1 MKETAPAHWRATLRK
16 RMTITAI
23 VLGVWM
29 VGIEARLV
37 VLQVVQH
44 RDLVAR
50 AMRQQM
56 SRSNSAA
63 KRGDILDRRGQVLA
77 TSVSADSIYAVPSA
91 IEDPKG
97 VVAALCNAFGDC
109 TGKERDSL
117 VEKLGKNRAFAYVRR
132 HVSPD
137 EAKRVAA
144 LNLDGIGFIKED
156 KRFYPNKEL
165 AAHLLGYVGLDN
177 QGLNGLE
184 FTYDAQIRGKAGT
197 VLVQTDA
204 RRHAFSR
211 VETLSTTGSTVELTI
226 DEYLQHIAER
236 ELHAGVLENRAA
248 GGSAIIMNP
257 RTGEILAMANEPT
270 FNPNV
275 YRDFDEADRRNRAVQ
290 DLYEP
295 GSTFKVVTVSAAL
308 EEKIMTP
315 DTLIDT
321 NPGRI
326 QIGKAVITENENHNY
341 QVIPLREVIV
351 RSSNVG
357 AIKIGFKLGTER
369 LSRYVG
375 LYGFGHSVSRDF
387 PGESPGIVWSPEKWT
402 DLARAEV
409 SMGYQVA
416 VTPLQIVAAV
426 SSVANG
432 GQYVEPRVIHAV
444 YRDNRRYIVQPNV
457 ERRIISADTAAAM
470 TAIMEGVVGEEHGTA
485 PKAQIS
491 GFTVAGKTGTAA
503 KLVGGRYSHS
513 EYNASFVGFVPSRE
527 PAVAIVVVI
536 DSPHGPNRFFGGTVS
551 APIFKRIA
559 EATLRYMGIGQ
570 TINPMPP
577 VLVARHDD
585 NATGANTV
593 SSASTGQGADSPTV
607 SLVSDGPPG
616 TMPDLRGM
624 SARDALRRMMRLGL
638 AARVDGSGFVVSQD
652 PPAGA
657 PLDAV
662 STGRVT
668 LARSS
673 NAHQEQA
680 RP

>member
-1 MKETAPAHWRATLRK
+1 MKETAHKAWRDTFRKRAT
-16 RMTITAI
+16 IAAI
-23 VLGVWM
+23 LIGVWIA
-29 VGIEARLV
+29 GIEARLV
-37 VLQVVQH
+37 MLQVVEH

-50 AMRQQM
+50 ATKQQM
-56 SRSNSAA
+56 SRSPAAA

-91 IEDPKG
+91 IEDPKS
-97 VVAALCNAFGDC
+97 VVAALCRAFGDC
-109 TGKERDSL
+109 TGKEHDAL
-117 VEKLGKNRAFAYVRR
+117 IEKLGKNRAFAYVRR

-137 EAKRVAA
+137 EARRVAA

-156 KRFYPNKEL
+156 RRFYPNKEL

-184 FTYDAQIRGKAGT
+184 YTYDAQIRGKAGT

-204 RRHAFSR
+204 RRHAFAR
-211 VETLSTTGSTVELTI
+211 VETPPTAGSTVELTI

-236 ELHAGVLENRAA
+236 ELHAGVIENRAA
-248 GGSAIIMNP
+248 GGSAIVMNP

-275 YRDFDEADRRNRAVQ
+275 YRESEEADRRNRAVQ

-308 EEKIMTP
+308 EEKVMTP
-315 DTLIDT
+315 QTLIDT

-326 QIGKAVITENENHNY
+326 QVAPGRVVTENENHNY
-341 QVIPLREVIV
+341 QVIPLSEVIV

-357 AIKIGFKLGTER
+357 AIKIGWRVGAER
-369 LSRYVG
+369 MSRFVG
-375 LYGFGHSVSRDF
+375 LYGFGHPVSRDF
-387 PGESPGIVWSPEKWT
+387 PGENPGIVWNPAKLN
-402 DLARAEV
+402 DGGLASVA
-409 SMGYQVA
+409 MGYQVG

-432 GQYVEPRVIHAV
+432 GQYIEPRVIHAV
-444 YRDNRRYIVQPNV
+444 YKENRRFVIPPNV
-457 ERRIISADTAAAM
+457 ERRIISPDTAASM
-470 TAIMEGVVGEEHGTA
+470 TAIMEGVVSAEHGTA
-485 PKAQIS
+485 RAAQIS
-491 GFTVAGKTGTAA
+491 GYTIAGKTGTAA
-503 KLVGGRYSHS
+503 KLVNGHYSHT
-513 EYNASFVGFVPSRE
+513 EYNASFVGFIPSRD

-536 DSPHGPNRFFGGTVS
+536 DSPHGPNRYFGGTVS

-559 EATLRYMGIGQ
+559 EATLRYMGVGP
-570 TINPMPP
+570 TINPLPP
-577 VLVARHDD
+577 VLVARHDI
-585 NATGANTV
+585 ANGESTV
-593 SSASTGQGADSPTV
+593 ESASMSQGEEPAL

-616 TMPDLRGM
+616 TMPDLHGL
-624 SARDALRRMMRLGL
+624 SAREALRRMMRLGL
-638 AARVDGSGFVVSQD
+638 APRVDGNGFVVSQD

-657 PLDAV
+657 PLDSV
-662 STGRVT
+662 SVGRVT
-668 LARSS
+668 LARTVPP
-673 NAHQEQA
+673 HQEQG